1 MKLEGV
7 VKVFAIGDSIGITI
21 PKEIREFLNINEGTF
36 LKVTVN
42 GKKVVLEVVK

>member
-7 VKVFAIGDSIGITI
+7 VKAFAIGDSLGITI
-21 PKEIREFLNINEGTF
+21 PKEIREFLNIGEGTF

-42 GKKVVLEVVK
+42 GRKVILEIVK